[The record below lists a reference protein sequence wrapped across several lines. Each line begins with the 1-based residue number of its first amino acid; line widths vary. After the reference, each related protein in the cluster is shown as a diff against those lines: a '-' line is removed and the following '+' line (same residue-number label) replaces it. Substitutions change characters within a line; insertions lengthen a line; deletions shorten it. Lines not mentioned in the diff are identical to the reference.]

1 MKVLNFESCLVIF
14 SFIVSVFFLMP
25 CLTQEMQKVHKKR
38 VSGKTKEAQTF
49 PQLGFESWNL
59 SLK

>member
-1 MKVLNFESCLVIF
+1 
-14 SFIVSVFFLMP
+14 MP
-25 CLTQEMQKVHKKR
+25 CLTQEMQKVYKKKG